1 MKTLTKIMAI
11 LFITIIACM
20 ICCVI
25 GYYCD
30 THIEKLRSA
39 SIIYGGICSLIGYLG
54 SLVTDK
60 IRTC

>member
-1 MKTLTKIMAI
+1 MAI